1 VALWLLVGIVVI
13 VRGYGS
19 VVVICDTIVKRVN
32 LLMSDILEGLLAECE
47 GQTELAPLWATG
59 DELAGYT
66 RALSEVIGL
75 IREQIQIEKL
85 GE

>member
-1 VALWLLVGIVVI
+1 
-13 VRGYGS
+13 
-19 VVVICDTIVKRVN
+19 
-32 LLMSDILEGLLAECE
+32 MSDAVDVLEVLLAECE
-47 GQTELAPLWATG
+47 GQIELAPLWATG
-59 DELAGYT
+59 ELFLDGYT